1 MNMKP
6 IPVPA
11 AGTALH
17 WQLDAPYT
25 ARHVLIVMAL
35 LVVILFTGHRT
46 EMDRMVVMSAQ
57 AVGNLVGVVDDS
69 QVVRGLSR
77 VGQSM
82 WPRLRVKRKKWPAC
96 PIWTRIICPGF
107 PTLKRRSA
115 PNSDSTRKR
124 FKWK

>member
-46 EMDRMVVMSAQ
+46 EMDRMVVISAQ
-57 AVGNLVGVVDDS
+57 AVGNLVGVVDYS

-82 WPRLRVKRKKWPAC
+82 WPPVAGEKEEVARLPDLDKDHLPWFSYIEAQER
-96 PIWTRIICPGF
+96 T
-107 PTLKRRSA
+107 
-115 PNSDSTRKR
+115 
-124 FKWK
+124 